1 MPHEC
6 GGIREIVSW
15 GGARQYGSPFCEESM
30 MSSPME
36 KAESIS
42 SQPVPHLAELKE
54 LAERWALPLS
64 WLREACRS
72 RCADP
77 LPCVRLGRYVRVDLA
92 DPALS
97 EWLNR
102 RRVAGGR
109 K

>member
-1 MPHEC
+1 
-6 GGIREIVSW
+6 
-15 GGARQYGSPFCEESM
+15 M
-30 MSSPME
+30 MSSPMVKKLE
-36 KAESIS
+36 QISI
-42 SQPVPHLAELKE
+42 QQAIPHLVALEE

-92 DPALS
+92 DPDLL

-102 RRVAGGR
+102 RRVAGR
-109 K
+109 MK